1 MDVSQKGQGDRE
13 DYRSLGNGKHARSQS
28 PLKFFAEAKKSIN
41 DVFKDIAEYV
51 TESQNYLNG
60 RPIISFANLGIKI
73 YLMWIQIHSHDSSG
87 NHY

>member
-1 MDVSQKGQGDRE
+1 MSGKLDKSSYSMDVSQKGQGDRE

-51 TESQNYLNG
+51 TESQNYLSG
-60 RPIISFANLGIKI
+60 RWIISFAK
-73 YLMWIQIHSHDSSG
+73 
-87 NHY
+87 